1 MFYRTALFATM
12 ILLVTVATSSAAL
25 NPSYSEKAVIDTVP
39 FYENGEYDSSIPKL
53 NDFLKQPLGQWPLRY
68 DELVAF
74 LKAVDEKSDRVT
86 VRKVG
91 ESFEGRATYSVF
103 VSSPENMA
111 KLDRIREAMA
121 VLADPSRVS
130 GPGQLDSLVK
140 NLPAVAWM
148 GYSVHGDEISGVDA
162 GALLAYQLAAGT
174 DEPTLNILKNVVV
187 IIDPIE
193 NPDGRER
200 YLSMLEMYKSN
211 VPNYDMFA
219 LQHRGSFPGGRTNH
233 YMFDLNRDMLVVTQ
247 PETKGKAATIREWHP
262 QLVVDGHEMGSDGN
276 FLMSPP
282 RQPINYNTPENVL
295 KWYETFN
302 KDQAAALDQRGW
314 AYYSG
319 EWNDQWFPGYN
330 SAWVTFLG
338 AVGILYEMAGVD
350 GEFVRQDGDYV
361 LTYHEA
367 VNRQFTSSVANLKT
381 TAENREALLR
391 DYYDTRKSIVA
402 QGRKSGLT
410 FLFVPGSDVWKTK
423 RFIEGLTDLGINVD
437 RAKADFRVG
446 SSTDIYGESHR
457 SQSYPAGTYIVSTA
471 QPSGAL
477 AKAILE
483 FDPHLNLDFLQ
494 DERREI
500 EKHGDTKMY
509 EVSTWSVPLGYD
521 IDAYW
526 TTTPPNVATER
537 VATVE
542 TGDGELDNAD
552 AQFGYVVD
560 MTGEKTYV
568 LLSKLL
574 QKGLEVYASEK
585 PFTVDGQ
592 SFEAGALVLRKRG
605 NPENLAEILEPLA
618 EETGVVIHGVNTA
631 RATEGSF
638 LGAPTY
644 RLLKEPSV
652 AIAFDNGIDYT
663 SFGTLWFT
671 MDRQIQIPHSL
682 IRLSDFDWMD
692 LSRYNVLILPSS
704 WGRMSQYISEGATKK
719 IDKWVSDG
727 GTLIAIGGA
736 AEWAADTSLTI
747 SNVRVKRQVL
757 DKMDSYITGLEREQ
771 TAEAPQVDTMALW
784 HPEKAPASVEPEK
797 PGKADVAELK
807 EKDDWQRRFLPR
819 GVYMRVNLDQEHWLS
834 FGMNESVPAMMYT
847 RTAFMSKSP
856 ETTVGRFADENS
868 LRMSGLL
875 WPEARERWANTAY
888 LTREGKGKGQVIL
901 FAGDPDMRAYNYGTR
916 QLFLNALLYG
926 PGMGASS
933 DEDYV
938 K

>member
-1 MFYRTALFATM
+1 MFYRIASFATM
-12 ILLVTVATSSAAL
+12 ILLVAVASSSAAL

-39 FYENGEYDSSIPKL
+39 FYENGQYDSSIPKL
-53 NDFLKQPLGQWPLRY
+53 NDFLKHPLGQWPLRY

-74 LKAVDEKSDRVT
+74 LKAIDEKSDRV
-86 VRKVG
+86 VVKKVG

-111 KLDRIREAMA
+111 KLDKIREAMA
-121 VLADPSRVS
+121 MLADPSRVS

-140 NLPAVAWM
+140 DLPAVAWM
-148 GYSVHGDEISGVDA
+148 GYSVHGDEVSGVDA
-162 GALLAYQLAAGT
+162 GALLLYHLAAGN
-174 DEPTLNILKNVVV
+174 DDPTLNILKNIVV

-200 YLSMLEMYKSN
+200 YLSMLETYKSN
-211 VPNYDMFA
+211 MPNYDA
-219 LQHRGSFPGGRTNH
+219 YSLQHRGAFPGGRTNH

-262 QLVVDGHEMGSDGN
+262 QLVVDAHEMGSDGN

-282 RQPINYNTPENVL
+282 RQPINYSTPENVL
-295 KWYETFN
+295 KWYEIFN

-314 AYYSG
+314 PYYSG

-338 AVGILYEMAGVD
+338 SVGILYEMAGVD
-350 GEFVRQDGDYV
+350 GQFVKQSSDYV

-367 VNRQFTSSVANLKT
+367 VNRQFTSSLANLT
-381 TAENREALLR
+381 TTSENREALLR
-391 DYYDTRKSIVA
+391 DYYQTRKSIVE

-410 FLFVPGSDVWKTK
+410 FLFVPGDDLIKTK
-423 RFIEGLTDLGINVD
+423 RFIESLVELGIEVG
-437 RAKADFRVG
+437 RAKADFRLS
-446 SSTDIYGESHR
+446 SSTDAYGESHR
-457 SQSYPAGTYIVSTA
+457 SQSFPAGTYIVSLA

-483 FDPHLNLDFLQ
+483 FDPHLKLDFLQ

-500 EKHGDTKMY
+500 EKYGDTKMY

-526 TTTPPNVATER
+526 STSPPEVETEP
-537 VATVE
+537 VISVP

-552 AQFGYVVD
+552 ASYGFVID
-560 MTGEKTYV
+560 MIGEKTYV
-568 LLSKLL
+568 LLSKMF
-574 QKGLEVYASEK
+574 QKGLTVYASEE

-592 SFEAGALVLRKRG
+592 SFGAGALVLRKRE
-605 NPENLAEILEPLA
+605 NPANLAETLGQLA

-638 LGAPTY
+638 LGAPTFQ
-644 RLLKEPSV
+644 LLKEPAV
-652 AIAFDNGIDYT
+652 AIAFGDGVDYT

-671 MDRQIQIPHSL
+671 IDRQILFPHSL
-682 IRLSDFDWMD
+682 INLSDLNWID

-704 WGRMSQYISEGATKK
+704 WGPMDRNLSDGAAKK
-719 IDKWVSDG
+719 IDKWVADG

-736 AEWAADTSLTI
+736 AAWAADTSRSI
-747 SNVRVKRQVL
+747 SNVRVKSQVL
-757 DKMDSYITGLEREQ
+757 DKLDSYQLGLDRERSAEQ
-771 TAEAPQVDTMALW
+771 PQVDTMALW
-784 HPEKAPASVEPEK
+784 YPEKTPETAVEDK
-797 PGKADVAELK
+797 GGKGDVKKLTEQD
-807 EKDDWQRRFLPR
+807 EWQRRFMPR
-819 GVYMRVNLDQEHWLS
+819 GVYMRVNLDPEHWLS

-847 RTAFMSKSP
+847 RTALMSKDP
-856 ETTVGRFADENS
+856 VTTAGRFADQND
-868 LRMSGLL
+868 LRLSGLL

-888 LTREGKGKGQVIL
+888 LTRERKGKGQIIL
-901 FAGDPDMRAYNYGTR
+901 FAGDPDIRAYNYGTR

-933 DEDYV
+933 GEPYN